1 MGTKNMS
8 DRRLREMT
16 ENEKRLQIELDRL
29 KNTR

>member
-1 MGTKNMS
+1 MGTQNIS

>member
-1 MGTKNMS
+1 MGTQNIS
-8 DRRLREMT
+8 DRRLREMA